1 MITLYGIKNCDTI
14 KKARQWLETH
24 NHPYRFHDFREDGL
38 TAEQVKQWLG
48 EFGWETL
55 INKRSTSWKELDEQ
69 TRSQLNNTSAVAAIL
84 ASPTLIKRPL
94 MDYGKGKVLG
104 FKPDNYASL
113 LSPQ

>member
-1 MITLYGIKNCDTI
+1 MITLYGIKNCDTV
-14 KKARQWLETH
+14 KKARNWLETN
-24 NHPYRFHDFREDGL
+24 NHPYQFHDFRENGL
-38 TAEQVKQWLG
+38 SSEQVKQWLS

-69 TRSQLNNTSAVAAIL
+69 TRNQLDNASAVAAIL
-84 ASPTLIKRPL
+84 ARPTLIKRPL

-104 FKPDNYASL
+104 FKADNYASL